1 MYQNTISN
9 FSLFK
14 KTDHTM
20 GVMVG
25 RFSKIT
31 ELITSNNI
39 SFKKKTISLLNSKT
53 TKSVHH

>member
-1 MYQNTISN
+1 
-9 FSLFK
+9 
-14 KTDHTM
+14 M

-39 SFKKKTISLLNSKT
+39 SFKKNNIAIK
-53 TKSVHH
+53 

>member
-1 MYQNTISN
+1 
-9 FSLFK
+9 
-14 KTDHTM
+14 M

-39 SFKKKTISLLNSKT
+39 SFKKKQYRY
-53 TKSVHH
+53 